1 MPANTSPIFVL
12 TGNLQPA
19 RIAAANTD
27 NSGGGTLV
35 TLVTAGSNGT
45 RVDGIR
51 FNNSGSSTT
60 ASTATRINMFITS
73 GANIRLVGQVLFPAG
88 TLKSATNLGATAIYT
103 FDQPLIMQTGEV
115 LSVTSTNWASAN
127 DNIDACA
134 FSGDY

>member
-115 LSVTSTNWASAN
+115 LSVTSTNWASVA

>member
-1 MPANTSPIFVL
+1 MPQNTTPIFVL

-103 FDQPLIMQTGEV
+103 FDQPLIMQTDEV
-115 LSVTSTNWASAN
+115 LSVTSTNWVSNA
-127 DNIDACA
+127 DNIDCCA
-134 FSGDY
+134 FAGDY

>member
-115 LSVTSTNWASAN
+115 LSVTSTNWASVA

-134 FSGDY
+134 FAGDY

>member
-1 MPANTSPIFVL
+1 MPQNTTPIFVL

-35 TLVTAGSNGT
+35 TLVTAGSNGS

-51 FNNSGSSTT
+51 FNNSGATTT
-60 ASTATRINMFITS
+60 ASTATRINMFVVN

-103 FDQPLIMQTGEV
+103 FDQPLILQSGEV
-115 LSVTSTNWASAN
+115 LSVTSTNWASSA
-127 DNIDACA
+127 DNIDCCA
-134 FSGDY
+134 FAGDY

>member
-35 TLVTAGSNGT
+35 NLVTAGSNGT

-115 LSVTSTNWASAN
+115 LSVTSTNWASVA
-127 DNIDACA
+127 DNIDCCA
-134 FSGDY
+134 FAGDY

>member
-35 TLVTAGSNGT
+35 TLVTAGTNGT

-51 FNNSGSSTT
+51 FNNAGTSTT
-60 ASTATRINMFITS
+60 ASTATRINIFLTN
-73 GANIRLVGQVLFPAG
+73 GVNIRLLAQVLFPAG

-103 FDQPLIMQTGEV
+103 FDQPLILQSGQV
-115 LSVTSTNWASAN
+115 LSVTSTNWASVA
-127 DNIDACA
+127 DNIDACPFA
-134 FSGDY
+134 GDY